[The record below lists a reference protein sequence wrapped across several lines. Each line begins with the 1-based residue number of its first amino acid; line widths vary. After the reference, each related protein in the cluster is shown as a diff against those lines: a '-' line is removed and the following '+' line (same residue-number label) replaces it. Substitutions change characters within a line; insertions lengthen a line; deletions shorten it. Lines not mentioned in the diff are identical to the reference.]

1 MSKFSNTIPMRT
13 QLLEKYESAEQDIR
27 FTKVKIWLMHLGLNR
42 NGSIFTKEV
51 VQKAIPS
58 LANTP
63 IMASV
68 GLNSWGV
75 KDFEGHESDIEVSE
89 DGELRF
95 INKTFPFGVIPE
107 NNNTKFET
115 RVGDDMIER
124 EYLTVE
130 GILWNKWEDAVD
142 ILYGKHGVTGQSM
155 ELSDEYKGYF
165 DGENFEF
172 TEFQFFG
179 ACLLGDEVLPA
190 MNNSTVELK
199 YADST
204 KKYIDEKLKVFNT
217 INFDSKQGGTTLAKD
232 KLENEA
238 VEETKF
244 EEAED
249 VVEETQSDLDNADTE
264 EEVKVETDSEA
275 EELKEQEEKEEDA
288 EVKAEADLPAGKD
301 SVSVDEQTV
310 EEVAEIKAQEEEIPN
325 PTERIL
331 IAGIE
336 YSVEDLEKLVKD
348 FNELSTKYSTLQA
361 DVHSEKVEGL
371 LNKYS
376 NVLDKEDVAELKAD
390 ASKLSI
396 EDLET
401 KIFAVIGRKSFS
413 AKKVEQKQP
422 EYSISQIKLSTGK
435 FSTGNKLD
443 DLVNKL

>member
-1 MSKFSNTIPMRT
+1 MKNFSNTIPMET
-13 QLLEKYESAEQDIR
+13 KLLEKYESPSNDIR

-68 GLNSWGV
+68 GLNTWGV

-107 NNNTKFET
+107 NNNAKFET
-115 RVGDDMIER
+115 RVGDDMVER

-130 GILWNKWEDAVD
+130 GLLWNKWEDAVD
-142 ILYGKHGVTGQSM
+142 ILYGKHGVAGQSM

-217 INFDSKQGGTTLAKD
+217 INFESEQGGKTLAKG
-232 KLENEA
+232 KLENKI

-244 EEAED
+244 EEAEETT
-249 VVEETQSDLDNADTE
+249 EEIQSDLDGADE
-264 EEVKVETDSEA
+264 EEVKVETEA
-275 EELKEQEEKEEDA
+275 ETEDISEVEEEAEVEEQEEA
-288 EVKAEADLPAGKD
+288 VADFPAGKD
-301 SVSVDEQTV
+301 SVTIEEQSI
-310 EEVAEIKAQEEEIPN
+310 EKVAEIKAKEKEIPN

-371 LNKYS
+371 FNKYS

-413 AKKVEQKQP
+413 AKKVEQEQP
-422 EYSISQIKLSTGK
+422 EIKFSQIKLSTGK
-435 FSTGNKLD
+435 VSTGNKLD

>member
-1 MSKFSNTIPMRT
+1 MKNFSNTIPMET
-13 QLLEKYESAEQDIR
+13 KLLEKYESPNSDIR

-68 GLNSWGV
+68 GLNTWGV

-107 NNNTKFET
+107 NNNAKFET

-130 GILWNKWEDAVD
+130 GLLWNKWEDAVD
-142 ILYGKHGVTGQSM
+142 ILYGKGGVAGQSM

-179 ACLLGDEVLPA
+179 ACLLGDDVLPA
-190 MNNSTVELK
+190 MSNSTVELK

-204 KKYIDEKLKVFNT
+204 KKYIDDKLKVFNT
-217 INFDSKQGGTTLAKD
+217 INFESEQGGKTLAKD
-232 KLENEA
+232 KLENEI

-244 EEAED
+244 EEAEVETKAD
-249 VVEETQSDLDNADTE
+249 AEAKEEPIKEAVQEQKAEDTDSKEEVQEKAEEQEVVVEE
-264 EEVKVETDSEA
+264 
-275 EELKEQEEKEEDA
+275 
-288 EVKAEADLPAGKD
+288 DLPAGKD
-301 SVSVDEQTV
+301 SVTVEEQSV
-310 EEVAEIKAQEEEIPN
+310 EEVAEIKAKEEEIPN

-371 LNKYS
+371 FNKYS

-413 AKKVEQKQP
+413 AKKVEQEQP
-422 EYSISQIKLSTGK
+422 EIKFSQIKLSTGK
-435 FSTGNKLD
+435 VSTGNKLD

>member
-1 MSKFSNTIPMRT
+1 MKNFSNTIPMET
-13 QLLEKYESAEQDIR
+13 KLLEKYESPSNDIR

-68 GLNSWGV
+68 GLNTWGV

-107 NNNTKFET
+107 NNNAKFET

-130 GILWNKWEDAVD
+130 GLLWNKWEDAVD
-142 ILYGKHGVTGQSM
+142 ILYGKHGVAGQSM

-179 ACLLGDEVLPA
+179 ACLLGDDVLPA

-204 KKYIDEKLKVFNT
+204 KKYIDDKLKVFNT
-217 INFDSKQGGTTLAKD
+217 INFESEQGGKTLAKD
-232 KLENEA
+232 KLENEI

-244 EEAED
+244 EEAEA
-249 VVEETQSDLDNADTE
+249 ETKA
-264 EEVKVETDSEA
+264 
-275 EELKEQEEKEEDA
+275 DA
-288 EVKAEADLPAGKD
+288 EVKEEPIKEAAQEQKAEDTDSKEKAQEKAEEQEVVVEEDLKEGKD
-301 SVSVDEQTV
+301 LVTVEEQSV
-310 EEVAEIKAQEEEIPN
+310 EEVAEIKAKEEEIPN
-325 PTERIL
+325 PAERIL

-361 DVHSEKVEGL
+361 NVHSEKVEGL
-371 LNKYS
+371 FNKYS

-413 AKKVEQKQP
+413 AKKVEQEQP
-422 EYSISQIKLSTGK
+422 EIKFSQIKLSTGK
-435 FSTGNKLD
+435 VSTGNKLD

>member
-1 MSKFSNTIPMRT
+1 MKNFSNTIPMET
-13 QLLEKYESAEQDIR
+13 KLLEKYESPSNDIR

-68 GLNSWGV
+68 GLNTWGV

-107 NNNTKFET
+107 NNNAKFET
-115 RVGDDMIER
+115 RVGDDMVER

-130 GILWNKWEDAVD
+130 GLLWNKWEDAVD
-142 ILYGKHGVTGQSM
+142 ILYGKHGVAGQSM

-179 ACLLGDEVLPA
+179 ACLLGDDVLPA
-190 MNNSTVELK
+190 MTNSTVELK

-204 KKYIDEKLKVFNT
+204 KKYIDDKLKVFNT
-217 INFDSKQGGTTLAKD
+217 INFESEQGGKTLAKD
-232 KLENEA
+232 KLENEI

-244 EEAED
+244 EEAEA
-249 VVEETQSDLDNADTE
+249 ETKA
-264 EEVKVETDSEA
+264 
-275 EELKEQEEKEEDA
+275 DA
-288 EVKAEADLPAGKD
+288 EVKEEPIKEAVQEQKAEDTDSNEKAQEKAEEQEVVVEEDLKEGKD
-301 SVSVDEQTV
+301 LVTVEEQSV
-310 EEVAEIKAQEEEIPN
+310 EEVAEIKAKEEEIPN

-348 FNELSTKYSTLQA
+348 FNELSINYSTLQA

-371 LNKYS
+371 FNKYS

-413 AKKVEQKQP
+413 AKKVEQEQP
-422 EYSISQIKLSTGK
+422 EIKFSQIKLSTSLP
-435 FSTGNKLD
+435 STGNKLD

>member
-1 MSKFSNTIPMRT
+1 MKNFSNTIPMET
-13 QLLEKYESAEQDIR
+13 KLLEKYESPNSDIR

-68 GLNSWGV
+68 GLNTWGV

-107 NNNTKFET
+107 NNNAKFET

-130 GILWNKWEDAVD
+130 GLLWNKWEDAVD

-179 ACLLGDEVLPA
+179 ACLLGDDVLPA
-190 MNNSTVELK
+190 MSNSTVELK

-204 KKYIDEKLKVFNT
+204 KKYIDDKLKVFNT
-217 INFDSKQGGTTLAKD
+217 INFESEQGGKTLAKD
-232 KLENEA
+232 KLENEI

-244 EEAED
+244 DEAGCPPRRPGR
-249 VVEETQSDLDNADTE
+249 LRG
-264 EEVKVETDSEA
+264 
-275 EELKEQEEKEEDA
+275 
-288 EVKAEADLPAGKD
+288 AGRPG
-301 SVSVDEQTV
+301 V
-310 EEVAEIKAQEEEIPN
+310 
-325 PTERIL
+325 L
-331 IAGIE
+331 
-336 YSVEDLEKLVKD
+336 
-348 FNELSTKYSTLQA
+348 
-361 DVHSEKVEGL
+361 
-371 LNKYS
+371 
-376 NVLDKEDVAELKAD
+376 VLD
-390 ASKLSI
+390 LS
-396 EDLET
+396 
-401 KIFAVIGRKSFS
+401 
-413 AKKVEQKQP
+413 
-422 EYSISQIKLSTGK
+422 
-435 FSTGNKLD
+435 
-443 DLVNKL
+443 

>member
-1 MSKFSNTIPMRT
+1 MKNFSNTIPMET
-13 QLLEKYESAEQDIR
+13 KLLEKYESPSNDIR

-68 GLNSWGV
+68 GLNSWGE
-75 KDFEGHESDIEVSE
+75 KDFEGHESDIEISE

-107 NNNTKFET
+107 NNSAKFET

-130 GILWNKWEDAVD
+130 GLLWNKWEDAVD

-217 INFDSKQGGTTLAKD
+217 INFESKQGGTTLAKD
-232 KLENEA
+232 KLENEI

-244 EEAED
+244 EEAETKAD
-249 VVEETQSDLDNADTE
+249 TEVKEEPIKEAVQEQKAEDTDSKEKAQEKVEEQEVVVEED
-264 EEVKVETDSEA
+264 
-275 EELKEQEEKEEDA
+275 LKE
-288 EVKAEADLPAGKD
+288 GKD
-301 SVSVDEQTV
+301 TVVVEEQSV
-310 EEVAEIKAQEEEIPN
+310 EEVAQIKAQEEEIPN

-371 LNKYS
+371 FNKYS

-413 AKKVEQKQP
+413 AKKVEQEQP
-422 EYSISQIKLSTGK
+422 EIKFSQIKLSTSLP
-435 FSTGNKLD
+435 STGNKLD

>member
-1 MSKFSNTIPMRT
+1 MKNFSNTIPMET
-13 QLLEKYESAEQDIR
+13 KLLEKYESPSNDIR

-68 GLNSWGV
+68 GLNTWGI

-107 NNNTKFET
+107 NNNAKFET
-115 RVGDDMIER
+115 RVGDDMVER

-130 GILWNKWEDAVD
+130 GLLWNKWEDAVD
-142 ILYGKHGVTGQSM
+142 ILYGKHGVAGQSM

-179 ACLLGDEVLPA
+179 ACLLGDDVLPA

-204 KKYIDEKLKVFNT
+204 KKYIDDKLKVFNT
-217 INFDSKQGGTTLAKD
+217 INFESEQGGKTLAKD
-232 KLENEA
+232 KLENEI

-244 EEAED
+244 EEAEA
-249 VVEETQSDLDNADTE
+249 ETKA
-264 EEVKVETDSEA
+264 
-275 EELKEQEEKEEDA
+275 DA
-288 EVKAEADLPAGKD
+288 EVKEEPIKEAAQEQKAEDTDSKEKAQEKAEEQEVVVEEDLKEGKD
-301 SVSVDEQTV
+301 LVTVEEQSV
-310 EEVAEIKAQEEEIPN
+310 EEVAEIKAKEEEIPN
-325 PTERIL
+325 PAERIL

-361 DVHSEKVEGL
+361 NVHSEKVEGL
-371 LNKYS
+371 FNKYS

-413 AKKVEQKQP
+413 AKKVEQEQP
-422 EYSISQIKLSTGK
+422 EIKFSQIKLSTGK
-435 FSTGNKLD
+435 VSTGNKLD